1 MPVVCSVTTSPI
13 SPFSFLDCGSV
24 SVSYDIRGLASVS
37 FTVVSNSATISLAGY
52 TTVEF
57 GSNTSTRITGPF
69 TAGRVRFKGTITSYE
84 LAPIPGTLV
93 YEHKIQ
99 LLGWGCRI

>member
-1 MPVVCSVTTSPI
+1 MAVVCSITTSPI
-13 SPFSFLDCGSV
+13 SPFSFLDCGTV
-24 SVSYDIRGLASVS
+24 SISYDIRGLATVS
-37 FTVVSNSATISLAGY
+37 FTVVSNSASITLSGY

-57 GSNTSTRITGPF
+57 GSNTSTRTTGPF
-69 TAGRVRFKGTITSYE
+69 SAGRVRFKGTITNYE
-84 LAPIPGTLV
+84 LVPIPGTLV